1 MAFTMSSY
9 LAGFDKRQV
18 KSTTETSGVGT
29 RKAML
34 ANCGGARLGKVMRNE
49 SGGKFG
55 CFTLSL
61 EKKFTDRKYTQLRKY
76 IDFGYEHENT
86 SLKK

>member
-34 ANCGGARLGKVMRNE
+34 ASGAGLEKAMRNE
-49 SGGKFG
+49 
-55 CFTLSL
+55 T
-61 EKKFTDRKYTQLRKY
+61 EK
-76 IDFGYEHENT
+76 I
-86 SLKK
+86 